1 MDEGDSGAQQYE
13 AIDVVGS
20 MARMT
25 LSARAA
31 VHLCL
36 TSAVS
41 IICSNVR
48 QWLEMA
54 VVHR

>member
-20 MARMT
+20 MAPMT
-25 LSARAA
+25 LSAPVA